1 MLSLS
6 LAPSCGLSTDK
17 FRCFMEQHPDFAED
31 YLYTENAG
39 LHSGP
44 CHGHQTKPGLTLRNL
59 QGTAT
64 TKTANG
70 ICPDFS
76 PKDHDGTIDGLFKKH
91 N

>member
-1 MLSLS
+1 MLS
-6 LAPSCGLSTDK
+6 LAPSCGLSTEK
-17 FRCFMEQHPDFAED
+17 FRSFVEQHPDFAEE

-39 LHSGP
+39 LHSVP
-44 CHGHQTKPGLTLRNL
+44 CHHQQPAPSLSSLNL
-59 QGTAT
+59 QATAT

-76 PKDHDGTIDGLFKKH
+76 PNDHDGTIDGLKKH